1 MTDTTRKLAT
11 IVALDVAGYSAR
23 TEADEART
31 TAEVA
36 ALRKVIEGIAGKHGG
51 RVFNTAGDGFMLEFG
66 SSLAAVEAAAELAAT
81 CEPKVRVGV
90 HLGDVVVQ
98 PNGDLLGHGVNV
110 AARLMAKS
118 DPGGALVSGAVRQSI
133 RGPVAERL
141 QSQGMLKLDKMAETI
156 EAFALISHAPTA
168 APSRS
173 IPVRAQRA
181 TDGSRIVV
189 LPFRARAN
197 DDVEMVT
204 AEGLTDDVTT
214 LLTSVKELSV
224 TPRNSVRRTLESH
237 DNPVQIAKDLSCRYA
252 VTGSVRRSGD
262 KLRVSVELIDVNDNQ
277 QKWSQKFDRPA
288 EDIFA
293 IQDEIAKGV
302 VAAVGGVINR
312 AEGLRA
318 LRQHPDSLQAWELT
332 RRAMSVGWDWR
343 PATLQQGMLDAR
355 KALEHDPNYALAHG
369 WLACILAWRAACGWT
384 VNVELER
391 AEAIREADDAVRLGF
406 NNPEALM
413 PALTAYW
420 AAGSPERAVAVFER
434 LVARQPDIFLT
445 MPFGMVIVGT
455 AYARAGRIE
464 EGLALIR
471 QYETAYPNEEWG
483 AVWAGVNVGY
493 SELCRGNYARVVE
506 VLVNPP
512 SEYDGMCRV
521 VALMNLGRDNE
532 AKEQFF
538 RLRKANPAIALD
550 HFVEHFKDYSAD
562 RRIGAELS
570 DGLARLRDLL
580 KASGEA
586 P

>member
-1 MTDTTRKLAT
+1 MTDITRKLAT

-141 QSQGMLKLDKMAETI
+141 VSRGSMQLDKMAETI
-156 EAFALISHAPTA
+156 EAFAMTSASTTSTPSKSVLPQQRTA
-168 APSRS
+168 G
-173 IPVRAQRA
+173 
-181 TDGSRIVV
+181 GSRIVV

-214 LLTSVKELSV
+214 LLTSVKGLSV
-224 TPRNSVRRTLESH
+224 TPRTSLRRTLEPS
-237 DNPVQIAKDLSCRYA
+237 DNVIQIARDLSCRYA
-252 VTGSVRRSGD
+252 VTGSVRRSVD

-277 QKWSQKFDRPA
+277 QKWSQRFDRSA

-302 VAAVGGVINR
+302 VVAVGGVIYR
-312 AEGLRA
+312 SEGVRA
-318 LRQHPDSLQAWELT
+318 LREHPDSLQAWELV
-332 RRAMSVGWDWR
+332 RRASSVGWDWR
-343 PATLQQGMLDAR
+343 PETLQQGMLDAR
-355 KALEHDPNYALAHG
+355 KALEFDPNYAMAHG
-369 WLACILAWRAACGWT
+369 WLSHILAFRVAAGWSRD
-384 VNVELER
+384 VEAER
-391 AEAIREADDAVRLGF
+391 AEALREADETVRLGF
-406 NNPEALM
+406 DNCDALWLVI
-413 PALTAYW
+413 AAYW
-420 AAGSPERAVAVFER
+420 AAGSPERSTQLYER
-434 LVARQPDIFLT
+434 SIQRRPDIFVT
-445 MPFGMVIVGT
+445 MPFTMGVAGVG
-455 AYARAGRIE
+455 YAQAGRVE

-471 QYETAYPNEEWG
+471 RFEIEHPNDEWG
-483 AVWAGVNVGY
+483 AVWTRVFVGY
-493 SELCRGNYARVVE
+493 AELCRGNYARAAD

-512 SEYDGMCRV
+512 SEHDGMCRV
-521 VALMNLGRDNE
+521 VALMCLQRDGE
-532 AKEQFF
+532 ALAQYSS
-538 RLRKANPAIALD
+538 LRKANPAIALGHYVD
-550 HFVEHFKDYSAD
+550 YFKTFSAD
-562 RRIGAELS
+562 RAVGAELS
-570 DGLARLRDLL
+570 ANLGRLRDAL
-580 KASGEA
+580 KAAGEV